1 MGNLAGK
8 IIEGVLKEMVAS
20 DFDISKIMNIGS
32 SGKGYITMGRAA
44 NQMPKRQYGASTG
57 NVNGAESRSYPGP
70 GAASAAQALSGTE
83 PVTGTLNYS
92 VDRRATTKS
101 REGLDAP
108 ETVINRTFAVSR
120 SPIYRDVNT
129 DGIPSGTQ
137 TVTGAAS
144 NKTFAVS
151 KSQGSKNGKA
161 ASADNSGSG
170 KKMQPTA
177 IADTDTIQP
186 ILLEEKDGP
195 GFQLKLDDQSLLN
208 GFVLSEILGKPKY
221 LRRGRW

>member
-1 MGNLAGK
+1 MGDLAGK
-8 IIEGVLKEMVAS
+8 IIEGVLKEMVSS

-32 SGKGYITMGRAA
+32 SGKGYTTMGRAA
-44 NQMPKRQYGASTG
+44 NQMPKRQYGTSTG
-57 NVNGAESRSYPGP
+57 IVNGAESRSYSSP
-70 GAASAAQALSGTE
+70 GAASAAQAPSGTE
-83 PVTGTLNYS
+83 SVTGVATN
-92 VDRRATTKS
+92 RAFS
-101 REGLDAP
+101 
-108 ETVINRTFAVSR
+108 VSR

-129 DGIPSGTQ
+129 DGITSGTQ
-137 TVTGAAS
+137 TVTGAVS

-161 ASADNSGSG
+161 ASADNSRSG
-170 KKMQPTA
+170 NKVQPTA
-177 IADTDTIQP
+177 VADTAIQP
-186 ILLEEKDGP
+186 ILREEKDGP